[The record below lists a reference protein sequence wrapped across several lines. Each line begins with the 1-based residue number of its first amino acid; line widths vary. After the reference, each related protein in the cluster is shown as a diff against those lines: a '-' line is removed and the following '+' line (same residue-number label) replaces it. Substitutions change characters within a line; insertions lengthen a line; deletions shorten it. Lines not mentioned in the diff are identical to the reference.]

1 MASVMG
7 LASHCGSDLG
17 MVVAESF
24 VVQVLWVVVQYAVQ
38 ILDKVV
44 FQVLWVVFQVAVQIR
59 DKVVVSNVACCGSSC
74 RSYVGKVVLTS
85 VVGRGSS
92 VAGRGSKVVG

>member
-38 ILDKVV
+38 ILDKARSCFKCYGLCFKLRFKSEIRLLFQMLRVV
-44 FQVLWVVFQVAVQIR
+44 VQVAVHMW
-59 DKVVVSNVACCGSSC
+59 VMSF
-74 RSYVGKVVLTS
+74 
-85 VVGRGSS
+85 
-92 VAGRGSKVVG
+92 